1 MVPEPSMRLFPTPFI
16 GPDTGAEVVYMTR
29 PREEEAARGEEA
41 GVEAETTRGRRRWW
55 MLG

>member
-1 MVPEPSMRLFPTPFI
+1 MRLFPTPFI